1 MTTKEKTPEA
11 IPVSM
16 PEQELERA
24 RIAGSLV
31 SWRRRVLDISREVIP
46 VSMPEQELER
56 ARFAGSFVSWR
67 RPVSGISGEDV
78 IIEIGRQIGGSTA
91 DVLAAMGHYHRDELK
106 HAEAQTRQLS
116 DRLSELEK
124 SNKALERMLE
134 RISEQN
140 RELRHELL
148 LAHPLVRWLRLSLA
162 AVAIFAFSLLAWLWK
177 GILIISPIVSLVGAV
192 LSIGFVVMMLLF
204 QKDWRNMTEKDSQ

>member
-11 IPVSM
+11 
-16 PEQELERA
+16 
-24 RIAGSLV
+24 
-31 SWRRRVLDISREVIP
+31 IP

>member
-1 MTTKEKTPEA
+1 MATEEKTPEV
-11 IPVSM
+11 IQVSM
-16 PEQELERA
+16 PEQQLEHA
-24 RIAGSLV
+24 RI
-31 SWRRRVLDISREVIP
+31 
-46 VSMPEQELER
+46 
-56 ARFAGSFVSWR
+56 AGSFVSWR
-67 RPVSGISGEDV
+67 RPVLGISREDIV
-78 IIEIGRQIGGSTA
+78 IEIGRQIRGSTA
-91 DVLAAMGHYHRDELK
+91 DVLGAMGQYHTDELK

-140 RELRHELL
+140 SELRHELL